1 MPIRHSLQAD
11 HLTKI
16 KWSAAFYP
24 FVRPLF
30 YSVHPSTI
38 TREVQRNSNRDNQYV
53 FTIAQRKCESRK
65 HSILGNHRKDETL
78 WWRVEQM
85 IKDEDWSPR
94 QIRCVLAVWP
104 IMVMGISSVASRQ
117 FRPDRSIPV
126 RERELARSICWAVMI
141 AADSQLQLNG
151 IRNSVWM
158 PLAIANRPI
167 ITSLRSTTGS
177 R

>member
-94 QIRCVLAVWP
+94 QISGVLAKE
-104 IMVMGISSVASRQ
+104 
-117 FRPDRSIPV
+117 SIHICAQTIYNHV
-126 RERELARSICWAVMI
+126 YADTKGELAKH
-141 AADSQLQLNG
+141 
-151 IRNSVWM
+151 M
-158 PLAIANRPI
+158 PHE
-167 ITSLRSTTGS
+167 LRY
-177 R
+177 RCRE